1 MKELDKALSIA
12 LKGRKAERALARFRR
27 QIKAWKVVLPPV
39 APLVLDFGL
48 GDFQKVGLIEYWIAN
63 VTLRSSASLRSTSE
77 IKAGYCGKY
86 LFVFDGQTCPMHR
99 HRKKHETFFIVK
111 GRVAMTYDGKRRKM
125 GEGDVLPVAPWKYH
139 SFTGIGPALLLE
151 VSMPCE
157 VEDNY
162 FEDPMIPIG
171 GNYLGSK
178 R

>member
-12 LKGRKAERALARFRR
+12 LKGKEAERALARFRR
-27 QIKAWKVVLPPV
+27 QIKAWKVAMPPA

-48 GDFQKVGLIEYWIAN
+48 GDFGKVGLIEYWIAN
-63 VTLRSSASLRSTSE
+63 E
-77 IKAGYCGKY
+77 MEAGYCGKY
-86 LFVFDGQTCPMHR
+86 LFVFGGQTCPKHR

-111 GRVAMTYDGKRRKM
+111 GRAAMTYDGKRRTM
-125 GEGDVLPVAPWKYH
+125 GEGEVLPVQQWRYH

-162 FEDPMIPIG
+162 FENPAIPIG
-171 GNYLGSK
+171 RNYRGGK
-178 R
+178 VRKT